1 MKTLLVG
8 ILIASSLSAAPRRA
22 RVVIVVRPQASGA
35 QFAGNVIGYGAAAL
49 IQAWIDRKQGRG
61 PGSCDSLFEP
71 ASVCKAPDMPAPR
84 LAPVVTCPVGCSYL
98 PGQHPGI
105 GDGK

>member
-1 MKTLLVG
+1 MKSLLVG
-8 ILIASSLSAAPRRA
+8 LLIASSLCAAPRRA
-22 RVVIVVRPQASGA
+22 RVVIVVRPQAGA

-61 PGSCDSLFEP
+61 PGSCDALFEP

-84 LAPVVTCPVGCSYL
+84 LAPVVTCPVGCAYL
-98 PGQHPGI
+98 PGQHSGI